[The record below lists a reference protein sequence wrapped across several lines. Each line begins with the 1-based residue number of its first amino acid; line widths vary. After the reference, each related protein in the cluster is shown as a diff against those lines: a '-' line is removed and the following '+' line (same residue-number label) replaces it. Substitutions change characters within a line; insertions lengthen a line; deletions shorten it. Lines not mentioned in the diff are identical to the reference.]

1 MVFCEHA
8 WYFACFWHRFNVCA
22 RVRRKSYKNERNL
35 LGILSS
41 FLAHLLKFTKKKFE
55 SLSRE
60 PWCPPVCPPSTHR
73 DAVNRTQCQHAFTP
87 WPTSRLLSFPWVV
100 FYIEENVRH
109 HIPALYG
116 FRLLRGATVF
126 RYYIWY
132 SRYSSGQ
139 NGVTFYTFRTLINH
153 SYLLHRCYMTQGHD
167 GEFRKKSH
175 VQFSFIY
182 AHKNGIGLVA
192 SNHITR
198 LLPFQQLCR
207 TGSRFTLPGRRC
219 SALDR
224 LQLPVIIRSFQM
236 DATDLS
242 VLAQF

>member
-60 PWCPPVCPPSTHR
+60 PWCPPVCPPSTHC

-87 WPTSRLLSFPWVV
+87 WPTSRLLSFPWFV

-139 NGVTFYTFRTLINH
+139 NGVTFILSGPWSTTATYSIAAIWHKGTMANSEKKAMCNFPSYMRTKTVLVSSRPITSLV
-153 SYLLHRCYMTQGHD
+153 SYLFNSSAVLVRGLHFR
-167 GEFRKKSH
+167 GE
-175 VQFSFIY
+175 
-182 AHKNGIGLVA
+182 GVA
-192 SNHITR
+192 R
-198 LLPFQQLCR
+198 
-207 TGSRFTLPGRRC
+207 
-219 SALDR
+219 
-224 LQLPVIIRSFQM
+224 
-236 DATDLS
+236 
-242 VLAQF
+242 

>member
-60 PWCPPVCPPSTHR
+60 PWCPPVCPPSTHC

-139 NGVTFYTFRTLINH
+139 NGVTFILSGPWSTTATYSIAAIWHKGTMANSKKKEKKKPCAIFLHICAQKRYWSRRVQSHHSSLTFSTALPYWFEVYT
-153 SYLLHRCYMTQGHD
+153 SGA
-167 GEFRKKSH
+167 K
-175 VQFSFIY
+175 V
-182 AHKNGIGLVA
+182 
-192 SNHITR
+192 
-198 LLPFQQLCR
+198 
-207 TGSRFTLPGRRC
+207 
-219 SALDR
+219 
-224 LQLPVIIRSFQM
+224 
-236 DATDLS
+236 
-242 VLAQF
+242 